1 MDIQYPCGFHCGITV
16 DLSVGAFPARV
27 YLVRRQHSSILTFE
41 SGLRALCLETPA
53 PLKIIGFLKM
63 MPFDEIL

>member
-1 MDIQYPCGFHCGITV
+1 V

-63 MPFDEIL
+63 MPFDKIL